1 MSLENQSAA
10 QFGFKLNAS
19 EIRIYAAGTTNK
31 ASQFTH
37 Y

>member
-19 EIRIYAAGTTNK
+19 EISIYTAGTTNK
-31 ASQFTH
+31 VTQFTH